1 MARAALFAAT
11 AGALAAPMLTQVRA
25 RLAGGWGA
33 HASRPCKG
41 TSRVGAGRAA
51 GAAPRARGR
60 RAQQRPRGG
69 LDRAGGLGAPC
80 TCQTCLAHARG
91 GQGRRGLRRTKLAH
105 QPKRP
110 PGALRPPAP
119 RPRSKPVLFS
129 FLAPR
134 WNPRAAAPLGAPP
147 RGLPLARGFLCFVFG
162 ARGAWRARRLAPGA
176 ARPPARGV
184 EEAAEVLNE
193 RLGGRAV

>member
-110 PGALRPPAP
+110 PWGFAAPCPTPALQTRSFLIPCPSVEPPRRSPPWSATAWAAP
-119 RPRSKPVLFS
+119 RTW
-129 FLAPR
+129 FLV
-134 WNPRAAAPLGAPP
+134 
-147 RGLPLARGFLCFVFG
+147 FCF
-162 ARGAWRARRLAPGA
+162 WRARRLARAAPGA
-176 ARPPARGV
+176 WGRPSARPRRG
-184 EEAAEVLNE
+184 
-193 RLGGRAV
+193 GGR